1 MFSVNSVDTACSV
14 QPKRPREIELFDFVF
29 RVQTEVACTSM
40 RHLSMVTKN
49 GQAHVCQC
57 EIDYSHCWVSYYYIA
72 VFSKNTGGNWL
83 EHVVVVTMWI
93 QQYACISGHD
103 QFLSTQINGQCPHNR
118 THFRLTQFK
127 LIL

>member
-57 EIDYSHCWVSYYYIA
+57 EIDYSHCWVNYYYIA

-83 EHVVVVTMWI
+83 EHAVVGLPCGSNNMRVLAVMTNF
-93 QQYACISGHD
+93 S
-103 QFLSTQINGQCPHNR
+103 LP
-118 THFRLTQFK
+118 K
-127 LIL
+127 